1 MVEGLAIKYIPLG
14 VFDYPRGYQ
23 QYWVGYTSVS
33 HSLRGIMTPPSTATA
48 VTTLAPDT
56 LRSWISEHQ
65 DLVVIDVRSAAEFES
80 MHIRGSYNVPLP
92 LLSEHTDELA
102 ARLGRRVVLVC
113 QSGARAE
120 QARHRL
126 GRSGMDTAYVLT
138 GGVPGF
144 TAAGGDVVKGRD
156 RWDLERQ
163 VRLVA
168 GSLVIVGLAGGKFIS
183 PKIRMLAGAI
193 GTGLTFS
200 AATNTCAMGQAI
212 SAMPW
217 NKAAKEPTRES
228 AILSLPVTT
237 DVNIDVKA
245 GAKAS

>member
-1 MVEGLAIKYIPLG
+1 MTRPSPSAS
-14 VFDYPRGYQ
+14 
-23 QYWVGYTSVS
+23 TS
-33 HSLRGIMTPPSTATA
+33 STSASPAAPVTA
-48 VTTLAPDT
+48 LDPETLQ
-56 LRSWISEHQ
+56 SWFQEHK

-80 MHIRGSYNVPLP
+80 LHIRGSYNVPLP

-102 ARLGRRVVLVC
+102 ARLGSRVVLVC

-120 QARHRL
+120 QARQRL
-126 GRSGMDTAYVLT
+126 GGAGIGTAYVLT

-144 TAAGGDVVKGRD
+144 AAAGGDVVRGKA

-163 VRLVA
+163 VRLAA
-168 GSLVIVGLAGGKFIS
+168 GSLVVLGLAGGKFVS
-183 PKIRMLAGAI
+183 PKIRLLAGAI

-228 AILSLPVTT
+228 AILQFPA
-237 DVNIDVKA
+237 A
-245 GAKAS
+245 GNGTPEAKAS